1 LPLGKSQLGL
11 PSTEYLSMTIK
22 RTLKYLGIGFLTITA
37 LAAVPKDHDRLFEIS
52 KNIEIFTNLYKEI
65 NTYYVDDLNPAKLMR
80 IGIDAMLESLDP
92 YTNYISESEIEGFR
106 YITEGKYNGIGADF
120 AKING
125 EVTLIAPYKDSPAT
139 KAGLKAGDVI
149 IAIDG
154 KEVAGKSSADVHKFM
169 QGYPGTEINLRI
181 KRPGVSKEQ
190 TFALT
195 REEVKVENVPYSGM
209 LNEDIGYVALTTF
222 TRNAGRNVAN
232 ALKDLQTDHPDLKGV
247 VFDLRGNGGG
257 LLAEAVN
264 VSNVFIPKNELVV
277 TTKGKVI
284 DWDRSF
290 KTLNRPVDTDIPVAV
305 LIDKGSASASEI
317 VSGVIQ
323 DLDRGVLVGQRSY
336 GKGLVQ
342 NTKDIGYNSKVKM
355 TIAKYYVP
363 SGRCIQGVEYADGT
377 PVDIP
382 DSLRTPFKTKNGRVV
397 LDGGGVKPDV
407 YLDKTESAK
416 AISSLRSKFLIFDY
430 VTQYCLNKDNI
441 AAVDDFKFTDFED
454 FMAFLDKK
462 NFAYAT
468 ETEKALKKLKAAS
481 EKEEYDTAL
490 AGAYQ
495 DIEAKIKE
503 AKKKDIYRFQKE
515 ITDQIEKEIISR
527 YYFEEGK
534 IQIGLRNDVEVKEA
548 IAILKDT
555 GKYNTLLKN

>member
-1 LPLGKSQLGL
+1 
-11 PSTEYLSMTIK
+11 MTIK
-22 RTLKYLGIGFLTITA
+22 GLLKIACVASIGLVA
-37 LAAVPKDHDRLFEIS
+37 VAAVPRDHDRLFEIS

-92 YTNYISESEIEGFR
+92 YTNYISESEIEGYR
-106 YITEGKYNGIGADF
+106 YITEGKYNGVGADF

-125 EVTLIAPYKDSPAT
+125 KMTVIAPYENSPAT

-154 KEVAGKSSADVHKFM
+154 KEVAGKRSEDVSRFF
-169 QGYPGTEINLRI
+169 QGYPGTEVILKI
-181 KRPGVSKEQ
+181 KRPGEQ
-190 TFALT
+190 SERSLT
-195 REEVKVENVPYSGM
+195 LIRAEVNVKNVPYYGM
-209 LNEDIGYVALTTF
+209 LDDEIGYAALTTF
-222 TRNAGRNVAN
+222 TRNAGKNVAD
-232 ALKDLQTDHPDLKGV
+232 AVRKLKEENPNLKGV

-257 LLAEAVN
+257 LLQEAVN

-290 KTLNRPVDTDIPVAV
+290 KTLNRPVDLDIPLAV

-342 NTKDIGYNSKVKM
+342 NTEDIGYNSKVKM

-363 SGRCIQGVEYADGT
+363 SGRCIQGVEYSDGK

-382 DSLRTPFKTKNGRVV
+382 DSLRTPFKTRNGRKV
-397 LDGGGVKPDV
+397 LDGGGVKPDL
-407 YLDKTESAK
+407 YLDKGESEKVINA
-416 AISSLRSKFLIFDY
+416 LNSKHLIFNY
-430 VTQYCLNKDNI
+430 VTQYCLNKDSI
-441 AAVDDFKFTDFED
+441 GAVADFQFTEFAD
-454 FMAFLDKK
+454 FMAYISKQDLEFGT
-462 NFAYAT
+462 N
-468 ETEKALKKLKAAS
+468 TEKAFKKLKTASAEEDYAA
-481 EKEEYDTAL
+481 AL
-490 AGAYQ
+490 SGEFD
-495 DIEAKIKE
+495 DISAKILE
-503 AKKKDIYRFQKE
+503 AKKKNIYRFQEE
-515 ITDQIEKEIISR
+515 ITDYIEKEIASR
-527 YYFEEGK
+527 YFYEKGK
-534 IQIGLRNDVEVKEA
+534 IQIGLRNDTEVKDA
-548 IAILKDT
+548 IAVLKDSA
-555 GKYNTLLKN
+555 KYNKILAK